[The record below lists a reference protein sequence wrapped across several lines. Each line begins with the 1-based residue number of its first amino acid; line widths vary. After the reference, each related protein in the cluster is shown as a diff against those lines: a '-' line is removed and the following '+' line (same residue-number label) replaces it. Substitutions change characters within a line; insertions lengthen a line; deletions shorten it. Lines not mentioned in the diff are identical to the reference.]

1 MAEETKKKSFH
12 FNIGI
17 IAFLMIFIYIIGHLI
32 LSVSKEE
39 LAIYQVIQSR
49 IHESIR
55 TTGIIL
61 RDETIV
67 KSADTGY
74 MNYYVNE
81 GEIVSKHGLV
91 YTCDKTGEAREYISH
106 FLEQKNKLTAS
117 DYNSIKDLLET
128 FEEKYTD
135 SDFSYIYDL
144 KYQLE
149 NQAMKLGDAAMA
161 DYMEEIESEL
171 GTGIFIKSYSKEQ
184 GIVTYIEDG
193 YESVTAEELTVDD
206 FNTSVYEKKNL
217 KTEEQIGEGESV
229 YRLTKNKPW
238 QIVIAIT
245 DKEYAKLKEKSKVKI
260 HLHDD
265 EFTVS
270 CPIEFLYQSGQHFAV
285 LSMTNYLPHFVND
298 RYVEV
303 EVEVRAEDGLKIPNT
318 AIVEKEFYKIPKA
331 YLTGRYSVKK
341 TMVLKKQDSKGAV
354 SFETIDVEIG
364 RLAKDPE
371 DGQEYYYVLK
381 EEVPEHALISLAD
394 SSETMLL
401 KETVTLPG
409 VYIVNRGYA
418 DFTCVEIL
426 LENKDYT
433 IIKSNVSNSI
443 EQFDRIVL
451 NGNTIENN
459 AIIY

>member
-1 MAEETKKKSFH
+1 MTEETKKKSFH
-12 FNIGI
+12 FNIGV
-17 IAFLMIFIYIIGHLI
+17 IAFLMIFVYIVAHLV

-39 LAIYQVIQSR
+39 LAVYQVIQSR

-61 RDETIV
+61 REESIV
-67 KSADTGY
+67 KSENAGY
-74 MNYYVNE
+74 LNYYVND

-91 YTCDKTGEAREYISH
+91 YTSDRTGEAHEYISH

-128 FEEKYTD
+128 FEENYTD
-135 SDFSYIYDL
+135 SDFSYVYDL

-149 NQAMKLGDAAMA
+149 NQAMKLGDAAMV
-161 DYMEEIESEL
+161 DYMDEIEAEL
-171 GTGIFIKSYSKEQ
+171 GTGTFIKSYSKEQ

-193 YESVTAEELTVDD
+193 YEGVTVEELTPED
-206 FNTSVYEKKNL
+206 FNRTSYEKKNL
-217 KTEEQIGEGESV
+217 KTTEQVGEGESV
-229 YRLTKNKPW
+229 YRLTKNTKW
-238 QIVIAIT
+238 QIVISIT
-245 DKEYAKLKEKSKVKI
+245 DKEYAKIKDKSKVTI

-270 CPIEFLYQSGQHFAV
+270 CPVAFVHQSGQYYAV
-285 LSMTNYLPHFVND
+285 LTMDNYLPHFAND
-298 RYVEV
+298 RFVEV
-303 EVEVRAEDGLKIPNT
+303 EVEVRAENGLKIPNT

-331 YLTGRYSVKK
+331 YLTGKYSAKK
-341 TMVLKKQDSKGAV
+341 TLVIKKQDSKGVITFATMDV
-354 SFETIDVEIG
+354 DIGKQET
-364 RLAKDPE
+364 DPE
-371 DGQEYYYVLK
+371 DKKEYYYILK
-381 EEVPEHALISLAD
+381 EDVPEHALISMAD

-401 KETVTLPG
+401 KDTVKLPG

-418 DFTCVEIL
+418 DFTCVDVL

-433 IIKSNVSNSI
+433 VVRSNVTNSI

>member
-1 MAEETKKKSFH
+1 
-12 FNIGI
+12 
-17 IAFLMIFIYIIGHLI
+17 
-32 LSVSKEE
+32 
-39 LAIYQVIQSR
+39 
-49 IHESIR
+49 
-55 TTGIIL
+55 
-61 RDETIV
+61 
-67 KSADTGY
+67 
-74 MNYYVNE
+74 
-81 GEIVSKHGLV
+81 
-91 YTCDKTGEAREYISH
+91 
-106 FLEQKNKLTAS
+106 
-117 DYNSIKDLLET
+117 
-128 FEEKYTD
+128 
-135 SDFSYIYDL
+135 
-144 KYQLE
+144 
-149 NQAMKLGDAAMA
+149 MKLGDAAMA

-270 CPIEFLYQSGQHFAV
+270 CPVEFLYQSGQHFAV
-285 LSMTNYLPHFVND
+285 LNMTNYLPHFVND

-331 YLTGRYSVKK
+331 YLTGRYSAKK

-364 RLAKDPE
+364 KLGKDSE

-381 EEVPEHALISLAD
+381 EDVPEHALISLAD

>member
-17 IAFLMIFIYIIGHLI
+17 IAFLMIFIYIFGHLVM
-32 LSVSKEE
+32 SVSKEE

-55 TTGIIL
+55 TTGLIL
-61 RDETIV
+61 REESIV
-67 KSADTGY
+67 KSGNAGY

-91 YTCDKTGEAREYISH
+91 YTCDKTGEAHEYISH

-117 DYNSIKDLLET
+117 DYNSIRDLLET
-128 FEEKYTD
+128 FDEKYTD

-161 DYMEEIESEL
+161 DYMDEIESEL
-171 GTGIFIKSYSKEQ
+171 GTGTFIKSYSKEQ

-193 YESVTAEELTVDD
+193 YEDATVESLTIDD
-206 FNTSVYEKKNL
+206 FNTSKYEKKNL
-217 KTEEQIGEGESV
+217 KTEESIGEGDSV
-229 YRLTKNKPW
+229 YRITKNKPW

-245 DKEYAKLKEKSKVKI
+245 DQEYAKLKDRTKTTV
-260 HLHDD
+260 HLNND
-265 EFTVS
+265 EFTLS
-270 CPIEFLYQSGQHFAV
+270 CPIEFVRKSGQHFAV

-331 YLTGRYSVKK
+331 FLTGKYSAKK
-341 TMVLKKQDSKGAV
+341 TMVIKKQDSKGGV
-354 SFETIDVEIG
+354 LFETMDVEIG
-364 RLAKDPE
+364 RLAKDPK

-381 EEVPEHALISLAD
+381 EDVPEHALISLAD

-418 DFTCVEIL
+418 DFTCVETL
-426 LENKDYT
+426 LENKDYSIVKT
-433 IIKSNVSNSI
+433 NVNNSI

>member
-17 IAFLMIFIYIIGHLI
+17 VAFLMIFVYIIGHLL

-39 LAIYQVIQSR
+39 LAVYQVIQSQ

-55 TTGIIL
+55 TTGMIL
-61 RDETIV
+61 REETIV
-67 KSADTGY
+67 KSENGGY
-74 MNYYVNE
+74 LNYYVND

-91 YTCDKTGEAREYISH
+91 YTCDRTGEAHEYISKY
-106 FLEQKNKLTAS
+106 LEQKNKLTAS

-128 FEEKYTD
+128 FDENYTD
-135 SDFSYIYDL
+135 SDFSYVYDL

-161 DYMEEIESEL
+161 DYMDVLESEL
-171 GTGIFIKSYSKEQ
+171 GSGSFIKSYSKEQ
-184 GIVTYIEDG
+184 GMVTYIEDG
-193 YESVTAEELTVDD
+193 YENVSVEDLTLEDFDTA
-206 FNTSVYEKKNL
+206 SYEKKNL
-217 KTEEQIGEGESV
+217 KTDEQIGEGASV
-229 YRLTKNKPW
+229 YRLTKNKKW
-238 QIVIAIT
+238 QIVIPIT
-245 DKEYAKLKEKSKVKI
+245 AKEYEKIKEKSKLKV
-260 HLHDD
+260 HLDND

-270 CPIEFLYQSGQHFAV
+270 CPVEFVFQSGEYFAV
-285 LSMTNYLPHFVND
+285 LSMTNYLPHFVVD
-298 RYVEV
+298 RYVDV

-331 YLTGRYSVKK
+331 YLTGRYSAKK
-341 TMVLKKQDSKGAV
+341 TMVMKKQDSKGNV
-354 SFETIDVEIG
+354 VFETMDVDIG

-371 DGQEYYYVLK
+371 DGQDYYYILK
-381 EEVPEHALISLAD
+381 EDVPEHALISMAD

-418 DFTCVEIL
+418 DYTCVDVL

-433 IIKSNVSNSI
+433 IVKSNVKNII